1 MCTLLVSGGGAP
13 PGLDSGGGA
22 RAGGARGGTRASA
35 RAAER
40 KDDGGPTGVGL
51 DSDDENVSLGTS
63 LQSTASRGQ
72 I

>member
-1 MCTLLVSGGGAP
+1 MSWGGAP

-51 DSDDENVSLGTS
+51 DSDENVSSWDGF
-63 LQSTASRGQ
+63 
-72 I
+72 